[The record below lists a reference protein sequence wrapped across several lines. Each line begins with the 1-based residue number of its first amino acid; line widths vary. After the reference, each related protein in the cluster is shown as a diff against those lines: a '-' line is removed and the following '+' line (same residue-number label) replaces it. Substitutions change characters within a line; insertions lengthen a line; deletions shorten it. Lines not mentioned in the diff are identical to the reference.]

1 MNSKLYIEM
10 DFKTMLQLPAM
21 PTTKII
27 EILQQIVEKERD
39 SDNPDIPQVRIT
51 AGASGS
57 YAGYFI
63 DYNKD
68 DRAILLGN
76 WFDNQSELNYI
87 DYGIVTGITVSR
99 ANKYA
104 YLFSDGKI
112 PFVPAEGDVP
122 TMLKLKEAIKDTQAA
137 LKIALK
143 VPHDVIIEW
152 NKPEVPRDTDKYYA
166 KEFLSTLKNAVAC
179 ICADNLGRE
188 AFAESVK
195 KLVYE
200 FGTENKVI
208 LNGEEML
215 VTVNLERNW
224 QTIPSAIMLQEM
236 MEKCL

>member
-1 MNSKLYIEM
+1 M

-21 PTTKII
+21 PTAKII
-27 EILQQIVEKERD
+27 EILQQIVEKER
-39 SDNPDIPQVRIT
+39 SNDNPDIPQVRIT

-63 DYNKD
+63 DYNKN
-68 DRAILLGN
+68 DRTILLGN

-87 DYGIVTGITVSR
+87 DYSTVTGISVSR

-104 YLFSDGKI
+104 YLFSNGKI

-122 TMLKLKEAIKDTQAA
+122 TMLKLKEAIKDTQMAF
-137 LKIALK
+137 KIALK
-143 VPHDVIIEW
+143 VSHDVIIEW
-152 NKPEVPRDTDKYYA
+152 NKPEVPTDTDKYYA
-166 KEFLSTLKNAVAC
+166 KEFLNTLKNAVTA

-195 KLVYE
+195 KLVYK
-200 FGTENKVI
+200 FGTENTVT
-208 LNGEEML
+208 LNGDEML
-215 VTVNLERNW
+215 VTANMERNW
-224 QTIPSAIMLQEM
+224 QTVPSATMLQEM